1 VPVADA
7 SPSRLLETPR
17 ALRSRTVFARA
28 IRGSAAVC
36 LLSLR
41 GGPRQ
46 CIGNTLALTEATLI
60 LASIA
65 QKYRLRM
72 VPGHPVEPQPLV
84 TLRPR
89 YGLKMMLGPA

>member
-1 VPVADA
+1 
-7 SPSRLLETPR
+7 
-17 ALRSRTVFARA
+17 
-28 IRGSAAVC
+28 
-36 LLSLR
+36 
-41 GGPRQ
+41 
-46 CIGNTLALTEATLI
+46 LTEATLI

-89 YGLKMMLGPA
+89 YGLKMMLGAA

>member
-1 VPVADA
+1 
-7 SPSRLLETPR
+7 
-17 ALRSRTVFARA
+17 
-28 IRGSAAVC
+28 
-36 LLSLR
+36 
-41 GGPRQ
+41 
-46 CIGNTLALTEATLI
+46 LTEATLI